1 MGISNVKSKDSIG
14 VAWIKKLRL
23 ISKSQIRILI
33 LGLDNVG
40 KTTMMYTLELGPVK
54 TTIPVFGCHRE
65 TFEWKNIKIL
75 SWDLGGADIGI
86 KLV

>member
-1 MGISNVKSKDSIG
+1 MGISYGKSEESIG

-23 ISKSQIRILI
+23 ITKSQLRILI

-40 KTTMMYTLELGPVK
+40 KTTMIYTLELGLIK
-54 TTIPVFGCHRE
+54 TTIPVLGCHRE

-75 SWDLGGADIGI
+75 SWDLGGADIG
-86 KLV
+86 LL